1 MKFSSNNKKGTVKK
15 KEIVAMEIDRHIMS
29 QLVIVSQTRDID
41 LETLFAYE
49 LSAVP
54 LSLF

>member
-1 MKFSSNNKKGTVKK
+1 
-15 KEIVAMEIDRHIMS
+15 MEIDRHIMS

-54 LSLF
+54 LSILTLMAQ